1 MPSVYAEDPVLRW
14 LPLFSCSLPS
24 VCGHFMPG
32 LALAEASAFGPH
44 ITSGCRCRS
53 LPGLFL
59 AVRVGLRLIFFPSVC
74 LPVCLSACLLVCLSA
89 CLLVCLSVCLSVCV
103 TVCPSVSV
111 AVSGLSVSVC
121 LCPSLPACLFV
132 SPLSSSLCVRL
143 SSSRV
148 ESSRKTSAAEFVA
161 VVIVQMSNK
170 QATCITARIRE

>member
-89 CLLVCLSVCLSVCV
+89 CLSVRLPLCLCHCLSICLCRCLWPVRLCLSLPVSACLSVCL
-103 TVCPSVSV
+103 P
-111 AVSGLSVSVC
+111 ALFLS
-121 LCPSLPACLFV
+121 LC
-132 SPLSSSLCVRL
+132 SSLL
-143 SSSRV
+143 KPSRV
-148 ESSRKTSAAEFVA
+148 
-161 VVIVQMSNK
+161 
-170 QATCITARIRE
+170 